1 MLDAQHRPPQHAA
14 AANKRSGLSQETL
27 SIAVWLSVFGTGG
40 ASLMTVV
47 ELCLTWTHVRV
58 SRPARCAV
66 YWLEQSC
73 SLVQVAAMLATMAG
87 RVARHRASV
96 LLHLGITQSAP
107 PPAAADASISRA
119 AADDDS
125 DDSAPRLSNVASARS
140 RDSAS
145 RESGWSEV
153 ERDGTLAAAVASSPI
168 APSNSSHSVNTVVSE
183 RL

>member
-27 SIAVWLSVFGTGG
+27 SIAVWLCVFGTGG

-107 PPAAADASISRA
+107 PPAAVDASISRA
-119 AADDDS
+119 AEAS
-125 DDSAPRLSNVASARS
+125 DDSTPRLSNVASARS